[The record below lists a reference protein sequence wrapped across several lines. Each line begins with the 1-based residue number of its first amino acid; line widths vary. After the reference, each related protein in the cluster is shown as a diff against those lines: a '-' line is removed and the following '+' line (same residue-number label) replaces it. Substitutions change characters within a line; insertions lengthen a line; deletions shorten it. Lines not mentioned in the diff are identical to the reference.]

1 MRVLVTGSSKGIGLA
16 VAQKFLKEGHVVI
29 GMDLLAPAIFHSNY
43 IHYQVDVSKKRKLPD
58 IEGIEIIFNNAGTQ
72 NKNDI
77 NNNLVGAMNIVEKYA
92 FQDKIKA
99 VLFNAS
105 ASARSGF
112 EFPEYVASKAG
123 VVGYM
128 KNVAT
133 RLSQY
138 GATCNSLSLGGVIT
152 DSNAPVMN
160 DKRSWEQI
168 MRVTPLKKWMTLEE
182 VCDWVYFLLM
192 TNKSMTGQDI
202 LVDNGEYNSN
212 NTFVWLGLLAAKN
225 MK

>member
-1 MRVLVTGSSKGIGLA
+1 MRVLVTGSSRGIGRA
-16 VAQKFLKEGHVVI
+16 VAERFLEKGHVVI
-29 GMDLLAPAIFHSNY
+29 GIDLLAPSIFHPNY
-43 IHYQVDVSKKRKLPD
+43 IHYQKDVSKKRSLPT

-77 NNNLVGAMNIVEKYA
+77 SNNLVGAMNIVEKYA

-133 RLSQY
+133 RLAQY
-138 GATCNSLSLGGVIT
+138 GAICNSLSLGGVIT
-152 DSNAPVMN
+152 ESNAPVMN
-160 DKRSWEQI
+160 DKRSWDQI
-168 MRVTPLKKWMTLEE
+168 TRVTPLKKWMTLEE

-212 NTFVWLGLLAAKN
+212 NTFVWMGLLAAKN